1 MNTVQPIRE
10 KKKITLMKNILLQN
24 PRDHLLFVF
33 GIHCG
38 LRISDILKFKMSDI
52 LDRNNKPKQF
62 LELYEQKTGKWKR
75 FAINKNAKKAVELYL
90 KDRGQWEPDEPVFLS
105 RKLSKKGEK
114 ILTRQRAYQIIND
127 AAQQAGITDPIGTHT
142 LRKTFGYHAYRQG
155 ADIALLQ
162 NIFNHSAPSVTM
174 RYIGITQD
182 EIDNVIINLDL

>member
-1 MNTVQPIRE
+1 MNTVQPIRD
-10 KKKITLMKNILLQN
+10 KKKINLMKNILLQT

-38 LRISDILKFKMSDI
+38 LRISDILKFKMGDI

-75 FAINKNAKKAVELYL
+75 FAINKNAKKAVDLYL
-90 KDRGQWEPDEPVFLS
+90 KDRGEWESDEPVFIS
-105 RKLSKKGEK
+105 RKKGK
-114 ILTRQRAYQIIND
+114 RLTRQRAYQIIND